1 MTSEHFDGI
10 VVGSGLSG
18 VDAAAY
24 HLQTATKSFL
34 LREAR
39 DAIAGRWGLFG
50 YPGIRSD

>member
-24 HLQTATKSFL
+24 HLQTATKSHP
-34 LREAR
+34 RSAR
-39 DAIAGRWGLFG
+39 CNRRPVGPVWLSGHPF
-50 YPGIRSD
+50 